1 MPLGVTSRT
10 MLPTL
15 IGTRGTSCFASKDV
29 YGDYGLVGKEMVSR
43 RFVIL
48 GNLIHVVLVRKRV
61 PIYKTCYLGCRLIG
75 IVRANSNTSVST
87 IIESTFGFTGY
98 IVKYSKAWHAK
109 KHAIE
114 LLLGDWKEAYN

>member
-1 MPLGVTSRT
+1 MEDSKCEATSHYRSLKPKGVHAQKT
-10 MLPTL
+10 
-15 IGTRGTSCFASKDV
+15 TRYLSHS
-29 YGDYGLVGKEMVSR
+29 LV
-43 RFVIL
+43 
-48 GNLIHVVLVRKRV
+48 
-61 PIYKTCYLGCRLIG
+61 G

>member
-1 MPLGVTSRT
+1 
-10 MLPTL
+10 MLPTP

-29 YGDYGLVGKEMVSR
+29 YGDYGLVGKEMVSG
-43 RFVIL
+43 RFVML
-48 GNLIHVVLVRKRV
+48 GNLIHVIPVRKRV
-61 PIYKTCYLGCRLIG
+61 PIHKTCYLGRRLVD
-75 IVRANSNTSVST
+75 IVRADTSVST

-114 LLLGDWKEAYN
+114 LLLGD